1 MAEYIERE
9 AAIQKMRELKR
20 YAWAHPN
27 RAEYRTTLDVDDVL
41 FGLHYLPAADVVEVV
56 HGRWVLTVHSLYR
69 DTFDESCELCVYI
82 VANCSECSGKHPN
95 SYQVY
100 SKTLYAPEDADN
112 GFRFNQKAE
121 EEKALLE
128 FKQRKVEYANYCPN
142 CGCRM
147 DKDGE

>member
-56 HGRWVLTVHSLYR
+56 HGRWEDVMENVSILYR
-69 DTFDESCELCVYI
+69 TGFPMTTTAETCTACRFRSCFVGPKSLL
-82 VANCSECSGKHPN
+82 H
-95 SYQVY
+95 
-100 SKTLYAPEDADN
+100 DN
-112 GFRFNQKAE
+112 I
-121 EEKALLE
+121 
-128 FKQRKVEYANYCPN
+128 CPN
-142 CGCRM
+142 CGARM
-147 DKDGE
+147 DGE

>member
-9 AAIQKMRELKR
+9 AVIAKYKQYLAKLDGVDNEFAISVMRNE
-20 YAWAHPN
+20 PS
-27 RAEYRTTLDVDDVL
+27 
-41 FGLHYLPAADVVEVV
+41 ADVVEVR
-56 HGRWVLTVHSLYR
+56 HERWVLTVHSLYR

-142 CGCRM
+142 CGAKM
-147 DKDGE
+147 DGE